1 MSGWLSFV
9 AYFTRV
15 EDHGD
20 YYVIEY
26 YDDKFIVRKN
36 RIERD
41 IARIVNAIPCVYAR
55 ELLRVLAMRIS
66 FNREVVE
73 KSMRC

>member
-1 MSGWLSFV
+1 LSFV

-26 YDDKFIVRKN
+26 YDDKFIVRKKSV
-36 RIERD
+36 ERD
-41 IARIVNAIPCVYAR
+41 VSGMLRRVPCPYAYA
-55 ELLRVLAMRIS
+55 LLRVLSLRIRFDKNTVMRNI
-66 FNREVVE
+66 
-73 KSMRC
+73 RC